1 MRTGFADIAD
11 QGSSSLRGRERRAR
25 AAGGPVRLL
34 LPLLLLALATPA
46 SAQARQDRIGGPPP
60 ATVCV
65 KVDIAGER
73 AGDVECAAAQ
83 LQEAARLAQSQARGP
98 LDVSVVGAR
107 SPDIR
112 TGVTSQTATR
122 QRLGSSFGVSV
133 HPQRPSRPPLPTRPG
148 QP

>member
-1 MRTGFADIAD
+1 MGTGFADIAD
-11 QGSSSLRGRERRAR
+11 HGSSPWRGTERRAR
-25 AAGGPVRLL
+25 TAGGPVRLL
-34 LPLLLLALATPA
+34 SLLLLTLATPA
-46 SAQARQDRIGGPPP
+46 TAWARQDRIGGPPP

-112 TGVTSQTATR
+112 TGVASQTATR

>member
-1 MRTGFADIAD
+1 MRTGFADITGH
-11 QGSSSLRGRERRAR
+11 GSSPSRWTERRAR

-34 LPLLLLALATPA
+34 CLLLLTLATPA
-46 SAQARQDRIGGPPP
+46 AAQPRQDRIGGPRP

-83 LQEAARLAQSQARGP
+83 LQEAVRLAQSQARGP
-98 LDVSVVGAR
+98 LDVTVVGAR

-112 TGVTSQTATR
+112 TGVASQTAAR

>member
-1 MRTGFADIAD
+1 MRTGFADIAGH
-11 QGSSSLRGRERRAR
+11 GSSPSRRLERRAR

-34 LPLLLLALATPA
+34 SLLLLILATPA
-46 SAQARQDRIGGPPP
+46 AGQERQDRIGGRPP
-60 ATVCV
+60 TVCV

-83 LQEAARLAQSQARGP
+83 LQEAARLAQSRARGP
-98 LDVSVVGAR
+98 LDVTVVGAR

-112 TGVTSQTATR
+112 TGVASQTATR

-148 QP
+148 QR